1 MKITK
6 YFLSL
11 AAAIGMI
18 AGCQKQ
24 EIVQI
29 SAPEDV
35 VAPVLQGIADIDITP
50 ANLGLESVTFNWN
63 AADFGAKTQIDYAIE
78 VAKAGSTAKAIVTSG
93 VTATSATI
101 PYETLNAILLYD
113 LGLVSG
119 VAENVEFYV
128 SAKVGEYAK
137 VYSNAITA
145 SATVTEAEKEYP
157 KLYIVGSYNGWSHDK
172 NQYIFDFEGN
182 DNVYQGMIDFGAD
195 HASNEFKIT
204 AGAWGNDEHSM
215 DGAHDAEAKTIKVTD
230 GGGDNINVYQAKRY
244 YHLTYDRAAHT
255 LTAGANFNQIGVIG
269 DFNGWGGDVV
279 MEFNAE
285 KQRFYA
291 DVEFPAD
298 GGFKFRLDADWSISY
313 GSKTEGILD
322 SGDNIPVKA
331 GNYRVY
337 LNMNNAAEMTYSLD
351 AAMYGQV
358 EVEGGSDTPEPPV
371 EEGPKG
377 WALIGDFNGWGAD
390 LAMTQAGVIWSVK
403 NVELV
408 AGQGFKLRKDA
419 DWGINRGAAG
429 DVEPFVVPLG
439 EGFEAVANGKNLTV
453 PADGAYDVYYDEGN
467 EKIYVVAAGAETPQF
482 DRTWFLV
489 GGFNGWTVGDM
500 TYKLTKDGEYY
511 VFKGFTLDAD
521 NEVKFNAGGWDVNRG
536 GSFSVNAAVDAVQD
550 GDNFKVP
557 AGTYDIYLNAA
568 ADKAYFMTDGKTP
581 ADAGEAEIT
590 YIDASAIAVGFSGE
604 FNGWGDPAD
613 GFLAAFDSKNVT
625 DEATYAGTYVF
636 KVSALEL
643 ANGNQFKVRINSGWF
658 GTGDVTVEGL
668 SVVDVDGNI
677 AAAEGGTFN
686 VEISF
691 AWDGLKPSEIKAV
704 FSK

>member
-6 YFLSL
+6 YFLSM

-50 ANLGLESVTFNWN
+50 ANLGLESVTFNWS

-78 VAKAGSTAKAIVTSG
+78 VAKAGSNAKSIVTSG
-93 VTATSATI
+93 VTSTSAVV

-215 DGAHDAEAKTIKVTD
+215 DGAHDAESKTIKVTD

-358 EVEGGSDTPEPPV
+358 EVEGGNDTPEPPV

-377 WALIGDFNGWGAD
+377 WALIGDFNSWGAD

-439 EGFEAVANGKNLTV
+439 EGFEAVAGGKNLTV

-467 EKIYVVAAGAETPQF
+467 EKIYVVAAGSDAPEF
-482 DRTWFLV
+482 DLTWFLV

-500 TYKLTKDGEYY
+500 AYKMTREAEYY
-511 VFKGFTLDAD
+511 VFKGFTLEAD
-521 NEVKFNAGGWDVNRG
+521 NEVKFNGGDWSVNRG
-536 GSFSVNAAVDAVQD
+536 GSFSVNAAIDAVD
-550 GDNFKVP
+550 GGDNLKVP
-557 AGTYDIYLNAA
+557 AGTYDVYMDHAA
-568 ADKAYFMTDGKTP
+568 EKIYFMTDGKTP
-581 ADAGEAEIT
+581 ADAGEAVVT

-691 AWDGLKPSEIKAV
+691 AWDGLKPSDIKAV

>member
-6 YFLSL
+6 YFLSM

-50 ANLGLESVTFNWN
+50 ANLGLESVTFNWS

-78 VAKAGSTAKAIVTSG
+78 VAKAGSNAKSIVTSG
-93 VTATSATI
+93 VTSTSAVV

-215 DGAHDAEAKTIKVTD
+215 DGTHDAESKTIKVTD

-358 EVEGGSDTPEPPV
+358 EVEGGNDTPEPPV

-377 WALIGDFNGWGAD
+377 WALIGDFNSWSAD

-439 EGFEAVANGKNLTV
+439 EGFEAVAGGKNLTV

-467 EKIYVVAAGAETPQF
+467 EKIYVVAAGSDAPEF
-482 DRTWFLV
+482 DLTWFLV
-489 GGFNGWTVGDM
+489 GGFNSWTVGDM
-500 TYKLTKDGEYY
+500 TYKMTIENEFY
-511 VFKGFTLDAD
+511 VFKGFVLESD
-521 NEVKFNAGGWDVNRG
+521 NEVKFNAGSWDINRG
-536 GSFSVNAAVDAVQD
+536 GSFSVNAAIDAVD
-550 GDNFKVP
+550 GGDNLKVP
-557 AGTYDIYLNAA
+557 AGTYDVYMDLEATKI
-568 ADKAYFMTDGKTP
+568 YFMTDGKTP
-581 ADAGEAEIT
+581 ADAGEAVVT

-636 KVSALEL
+636 KVSGLEL

-668 SVVDVDGNI
+668 SVIDVDGNI